1 MLSTQSSVTTST
13 RDIEF
18 LQRSIS
24 LILALTKQLDSLSL
38 IDTLFLRLFR
48 SRLVYHACMYE
59 VHLKNGADVNQ
70 AADGKQLIFR
80 QIVEKPWQ
88 AKDSNE
94 PPQVVIDSFLAQ
106 KPMTQSIEGKRT
118 KYLIF
123 PIVPS
128 SGKVGHALEL
138 QAIDVKAVHNFLAG
152 NVISVFTNLLKIFEN
167 MERDSL
173 TGLYNKQCLEVSL
186 IRYAQHALTCA
197 NDANRMDKKEWLTF
211 IRIIPADTD
220 NSDKLQVMFGQQML
234 KTFRNT
240 DLVYRFGDNEFV
252 ALLVCNEQDGVK
264 AAVKRLAQQT
274 LEHEN
279 EQIQKLQISMA
290 SAEFEDGI
298 SVRNTLNTVRD
309 SIS

>member
-1 MLSTQSSVTTST
+1 MPLTQSSLATST

-24 LILALTKQLDSLSL
+24 LMLALTKQLDSLSL

-59 VHLKNGADVNQ
+59 VHNKQGLEINQ
-70 AADGKQLIFR
+70 AADGKQLLFR

-88 AKDSNE
+88 ARDSNE
-94 PPQVVIDSFLAQ
+94 PPQIVIESFLAQ
-106 KPMTQSIEGKRT
+106 KPMSQAIEGKRT

-128 SGKVGHALEL
+128 AGKVGHALEL
-138 QAIDVKAVHNFLAG
+138 QAIDIKAVHNFLAG

-167 MERDSL
+167 MERDLL

-197 NDANRMDKKEWLTF
+197 HDANRMDKKEWLTF
-211 IRIIPADTD
+211 IKITPADTQG
-220 NSDKLQVMFGQQML
+220 SEELQIMFGHQIL
-234 KTFRNT
+234 TTFRNT
-240 DLVYRFGDNEFV
+240 DLVYRYGENEFV
-252 ALLVCNEQDGVK
+252 ALLICNEESGVK
-264 AAVKRLAQQT
+264 AAVKRLAQHT
-274 LEHEN
+274 LEHDN
-279 EQIQKLQISMA
+279 ELIQKLQISMA
-290 SAEFEDGI
+290 SAEFEDGM
-298 SVRNTLNTVRD
+298 SVKQTINSVRD
-309 SIS
+309 SMN

>member
-1 MLSTQSSVTTST
+1 MLSTQSSVATST

-59 VHLKNGADVNQ
+59 VHHKQGLEINQ
-70 AADGKQLIFR
+70 AADGKQLLFR

-94 PPQVVIDSFLAQ
+94 PAQIVVESFLSQ
-106 KPMTQSIEGKRT
+106 KPMTQAIEGKRT

-138 QAIDVKAVHNFLAG
+138 QAIDVRAVHNFLAG

-167 MERDSL
+167 MERDPL

-197 NDANRMDKKEWLTF
+197 NDANRMDEKEWLAF
-211 IRIIPADTD
+211 IKITPKVDD
-220 NSDKLQVMFGQQML
+220 NLEQLQILFGQQML

-240 DLVYRFGDNEFV
+240 DLVFRFAENEFV
-252 ALLVCNEQDGVK
+252 VLLVCNEEQGVNS
-264 AAVKRLAQQT
+264 AVDRLTQVINSSD
-274 LEHEN
+274 N
-279 EQIQKLQISMA
+279 EQLHTLTISMA
-290 SAEFEDGI
+290 CAQFIDSA
-298 SVRNTLNTVRD
+298 SVKNTINNARLSLT
-309 SIS
+309 